1 MNNYNT
7 LYNKKE
13 QPIDRILRPF
23 QEFVNAEVS
32 GGIVLIG
39 AVILAL
45 IIANSPLKDQY
56 FSLWLTKFSISFGDS
71 FTISK
76 DLIHWINDGIMA
88 LFFLLVGLE
97 IKREVLVGEL
107 ASVDKALLPIVSAIG
122 GMTVPALIYILFNSS
137 TEWVNAWAVPMATD
151 IAFSLGILVL
161 LGKRVPA
168 SLKIFLASFAIV
180 DDIGAIL
187 IIAIFYTE
195 KLLLDYLLVVFL
207 LLVLLIAY
215 NLLGGKNLLFYL
227 LIGVLIWF
235 FILKS
240 GLHATIA
247 GILLAMTIPATKN
260 LDITEFTKQA
270 KYYFDSL
277 SFENHN
283 IHLVEEIHHSALK
296 DLEHLCNTTETP
308 LQRLE
313 HSLAPWVAFLI
324 IPIFAFANAGVDL
337 SLILNAMPINE
348 LFTHPVF
355 LGIMFGLV
363 IGNPIG
369 INLFIHASRRLGIV
383 KLPDKVNWIHVLGI
397 SSLAGVG
404 FTMSHFIASLS
415 FTSPSDILVLN
426 VARFVILIASAI
438 SGLIGFTILFFSEKL
453 NDEFSKKRRNSII
466 SR

>member
-1 MNNYNT
+1 M
-7 LYNKKE
+7 
-13 QPIDRILRPF
+13 
-23 QEFVNAEVS
+23 
-32 GGIVLIG
+32 
-39 AVILAL
+39 
-45 IIANSPLKDQY
+45 
-56 FSLWLTKFSISFGDS
+56 
-71 FTISK
+71 
-76 DLIHWINDGIMA
+76 
-88 LFFLLVGLE
+88 
-97 IKREVLVGEL
+97 
-107 ASVDKALLPIVSAIG
+107 
-122 GMTVPALIYILFNSS
+122 
-137 TEWVNAWAVPMATD
+137 
-151 IAFSLGILVL
+151 
-161 LGKRVPA
+161 
-168 SLKIFLASFAIV
+168 
-180 DDIGAIL
+180 
-187 IIAIFYTE
+187 
-195 KLLLDYLLVVFL
+195 
-207 LLVLLIAY
+207 
-215 NLLGGKNLLFYL
+215 
-227 LIGVLIWF
+227 
-235 FILKS
+235 
-240 GLHATIA
+240 
-247 GILLAMTIPATKN
+247 
-260 LDITEFTKQA
+260 
-270 KYYFDSL
+270 
-277 SFENHN
+277 N